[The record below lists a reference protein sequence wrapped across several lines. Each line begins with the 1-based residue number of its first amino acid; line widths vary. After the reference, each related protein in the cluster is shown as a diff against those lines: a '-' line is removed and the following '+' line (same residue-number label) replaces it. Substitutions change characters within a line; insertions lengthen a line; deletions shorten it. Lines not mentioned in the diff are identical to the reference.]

1 MNYKTITL
9 PSGLKGVLLPTASPV
24 VYCGIAVGAGTR
36 NEEKGEEGLAHFC
49 EHLSF
54 KGTERRSAV
63 QIINALEG
71 IGGELNAFTNKED
84 TVFYCAV
91 LREHLPRAVD
101 VLFDIV
107 FHSQYPQAEVEKESL
122 VVCDEI
128 ESYEDS
134 PAELI
139 FDEFED
145 ILFAGHPLGH
155 NILGTESQ
163 VKGYRSDDARRFTE
177 RWYRPDNCVVFASG
191 DVDFS
196 RFQRVLERA
205 DAQLQNTARTKQAAH
220 PASQPTAA
228 PARREQ
234 HTTIRQKDTH
244 QAHVMLGT
252 VAYPTGDARRWSL
265 YLLNN
270 ILGGPGMNSR
280 LNLALRERNALVYT
294 VESSMVS
301 YGDTGAWS
309 VYFGCD
315 THDVKRCLRLVRRE
329 LDKLM
334 AKPLTP
340 TQLKAAKQQLRG
352 QLAIACENRENFT
365 LDFARNFLHRGEVAD
380 LTHVM
385 EHVEAL
391 TSADLQ
397 AVARDVFAE
406 ESMQTLIYQ

>member
-1 MNYKTITL
+1 MNYETITL
-9 PSGLKGVLLPTASPV
+9 PSGLKGVLLPTPSPV

-163 VKGYRSDDARRFTE
+163 VKGYCSDDARRFTE

-191 DVDFS
+191 DVEIS

-205 DAQLQNTARTKQAAH
+205 DAQLQGTMRTKQAAH
-220 PASQPTAA
+220 PAGQPTTA
-228 PARREQ
+228 PTRREQ

-365 LDFARNFLHRGEVAD
+365 LDFARNYLHRGEVVD